1 VFFERKGTRP
11 DNAPRVPPAW
21 LDGVQTALR
30 PVSQHIVAGNWRKQ
44 MKFRMSP
51 NVAVR
56 TERFSDAV
64 SFYSNV
70 LGFPNR
76 SSDPA
81 LGDHDANPLNLF
93 VIEDDEIS
101 GPVMELFV
109 EDLEYAR
116 EELLAN
122 GCEIIRWR
130 GKGQDCYI
138 RDPFGVVF
146 NLWEKPG
153 TE

>member
-1 VFFERKGTRP
+1 
-11 DNAPRVPPAW
+11 
-21 LDGVQTALR
+21 
-30 PVSQHIVAGNWRKQ
+30 
-44 MKFRMSP
+44 MKYRMSP

-56 TERFSDAV
+56 TERFADAV
-64 SFYSNV
+64 SFYANV
-70 LGFPNR
+70 LGFANR

-93 VIEDDEIS
+93 VIADDEIS

-109 EDLEYAR
+109 PDLEAAR
-116 EELLAN
+116 EELLAH
-122 GCEIIRWR
+122 GCEVIRWR

-138 RDPFGVVF
+138 RDPFGVIF
-146 NLWEKPG
+146 NLWEKAE

>member
-1 VFFERKGTRP
+1 
-11 DNAPRVPPAW
+11 
-21 LDGVQTALR
+21 
-30 PVSQHIVAGNWRKQ
+30 
-44 MKFRMSP
+44 MKYRMSP

-56 TERFSDAV
+56 TERFADAV
-64 SFYSNV
+64 SFYSSV
-70 LGFPNR
+70 LGFANR

-109 EDLEYAR
+109 NDLEGAR
-116 EELLAN
+116 EELLAH
-122 GCEIIRWR
+122 GCEVIRWR

-138 RDPFGVVF
+138 RDPFGVIF
-146 NLWEKPG
+146 NLWEK
-153 TE
+153 TDSE

>member
-1 VFFERKGTRP
+1 
-11 DNAPRVPPAW
+11 
-21 LDGVQTALR
+21 
-30 PVSQHIVAGNWRKQ
+30 
-44 MKFRMSP
+44 MKFQMSP

-56 TERFSDAV
+56 TESFPDAV
-64 SFYSNV
+64 AFYSNI
-70 LGFPNR
+70 LGFANR
-76 SSDPA
+76 STDPT

-93 VIEDDEIS
+93 VIEDHEVS

-109 EDLEYAR
+109 EDLESAR

-122 GCEIIRWR
+122 GCEVIRWR

-146 NLWEKPG
+146 NLWES
-153 TE
+153 TDTD

>member
-1 VFFERKGTRP
+1 
-11 DNAPRVPPAW
+11 
-21 LDGVQTALR
+21 
-30 PVSQHIVAGNWRKQ
+30 

-56 TERFSDAV
+56 TSRFSDAV

-70 LGFPNR
+70 LGFTNR
-76 SSDPA
+76 STDPE
-81 LGDHDANPLNLF
+81 LGDHDAGPLNLF
-93 VIEDDEIS
+93 VIADDEVS

-109 EDLEYAR
+109 EDLEQAR
-116 EELLAN
+116 EELLAS
-122 GCEIIRWR
+122 GCQVIRWR
-130 GKGQDCYI
+130 GRGQDCYV
-138 RDPFGVVF
+138 RDPFGVTY